1 MAHFEKK
8 IDGEVVFQGNI
19 IQVRHDRVELENGRI
34 ASREVVVHP
43 GAVVM
48 LAVQDGFA
56 YLVRQYRYC
65 VGRELLEVPAGKLE
79 AGEDHR
85 EAALRELK
93 EETGAVGGRVEYLG
107 EIFSTPGLYTEVFY
121 MYFATDLQFGAQSPD
136 EDEFLSVERLSLEEY
151 GRMIERGEI
160 HDAKTIC
167 IYAMAKARGLI

>member
-56 YLVRQYRYC
+56 YLVRQYRYPF
-65 VGRELLEVPAGKLE
+65 GRVLTELLAGFGFYSLYVPGPFDRFILLCLLTDQPAWTSRYLLRDPKL
-79 AGEDHR
+79 
-85 EAALRELK
+85 
-93 EETGAVGGRVEYLG
+93 T
-107 EIFSTPGLYTEVFY
+107 
-121 MYFATDLQFGAQSPD
+121 
-136 EDEFLSVERLSLEEY
+136 
-151 GRMIERGEI
+151 
-160 HDAKTIC
+160 
-167 IYAMAKARGLI
+167 